1 MLYVIAASQRVLE
14 DHYDRLGQAL
24 PPHRLIRDVVDA
36 RAVRPDPAKDTILR
50 LSMGDVYDEAFFY
63 LTVHL

>member
-1 MLYVIAASQRVLE
+1 MLYVIAANRRVVE

-24 PPHRLIRDVVDA
+24 PDYRLVRDVVDA
-36 RAVRPDPAKDTILR
+36 QGLRPNPATDTVLR
-50 LSMGDVYDEAFFY
+50 LSMGEAFDEAFFY